1 MLNAM
6 RFTAV
11 HFSVVSGLILLT
23 FALSEGVQSLQAVV
37 MPQVASQLHA
47 VFLPF
52 GAMVLLTWIYGWMAV
67 PLMLPAA
74 VLAVGAIVGV
84 SSLSWTLL
92 LVLAAK
98 VTAVPVSFDL
108 FRRGGLDARGEGRAA
123 NWRVLMAVGLVGA
136 LIGNVPRVMAGP
148 CCGGF
153 SMSERMAAY
162 VSVTA
167 ADIAGLMLVLLGA
180 MALFR
185 ALRQG

>member
-1 MLNAM
+1 MRNAV

-11 HFSVVSGLILLT
+11 HFSMVSALILLA
-23 FALSEGVQSLQAVV
+23 FALGEGVQGLREVV
-37 MPQVASQLHA
+37 LPQVGSQLHA

-52 GAMVLLTWIYGWMAV
+52 GVMVLLTWVYGWMAV

-74 VLAVGAIVGV
+74 VLAVGTILGI
-84 SSLSWTLL
+84 SSLSLTVLG
-92 LVLAAK
+92 VLAAK
-98 VTAVPVSFDL
+98 VVAVPLSFDL

-123 NWRVLMAVGLVGA
+123 NWRVLMAVGLVAA

-153 SMSERMAAY
+153 SLGERMAAY
-162 VSVTA
+162 VTVTA

-185 ALRQG
+185 VLRQG